1 MMSLAKVSTF
11 LVVATIAGTTHAQTA
26 IQPGQWETTDK
37 GEIEGA
43 GAMPPATTKIC
54 LMGADATL
62 ERLLFLTPDKL
73 KEEGCSAE
81 PGPKKAGVLTSTLTC
96 KSEERGELTAK
107 VEVNY
112 TTTSYEGVG
121 RMEVKTKAGKVVK
134 GSSILIGK
142 RLGDCS

>member
-1 MMSLAKVSTF
+1 MKSSVKVLAF
-11 LVVATIAGTTHAQTA
+11 LVVAATAVGAHAQTA
-26 IQPGQWETTDK
+26 VQPGQWEATDK
-37 GEIEGA
+37 GEIEG
-43 GAMPPATTKIC
+43 GGPMPPATRTVC
-54 LMGADATL
+54 LKSGDATL

-81 PGPKKAGVLTSTLTC
+81 PGPQKTGVMTSTLTC

-112 TTTSYEGVG
+112 TATSYQGVG
-121 RMEVKTKAGKVVK
+121 RMEVKTKAGKQVK
-134 GSSILIGK
+134 GISTLTGK